1 MNPEAGSAPGQ
12 GRRDRD
18 ETAVILL
25 NMGGPDSL
33 GAVRPFLQNL
43 FSDPEI
49 LPVPGPVRWLLAR
62 WIAARR
68 APRSAANYRVIGGK
82 SPLAEI
88 TRAQAR
94 ALGEALGS
102 GYRVHVAMRYWNPR
116 AQEAARQV
124 RAERAARVVALPLY
138 PQYSRAT
145 TGSSL
150 ADLAAALSAEGV
162 GGLPRIVVP
171 SWHDFGP
178 YADALAEAV
187 KEALEGLAGATVLFS
202 AHGLPVRLIEKG
214 DPYLEQIQGT
224 VAAVM
229 ERLPGVP
236 HRLAFQS
243 RVGPV
248 RWLEPA
254 VGDAL
259 RTLAR
264 EGVRRLV
271 VVSVSFVSD
280 HIETL
285 HEIDVEYAELAR
297 HLGFEAFRRTPSL
310 NTRPAFIH
318 ALAELVRE
326 RTAGE

>member
-1 MNPEAGSAPGQ
+1 MSSAEHPKTGQ
-12 GRRDRD
+12 
-18 ETAVILL
+18 TAVVLL

-33 GAVRPFLQNL
+33 AAVRPFLQNL
-43 FSDPEI
+43 FSDPAI
-49 LPVPGPVRWLLAR
+49 LPAPAPVRWVLAR
-62 WIAARR
+62 WIAAHR

-82 SPLAEI
+82 SPLVEI

-94 ALGEALGS
+94 ALEETLGT
-102 GYRVHVAMRYWNPR
+102 GYQVHVAMRYWNPLAR
-116 AQEAARQV
+116 EAARRV
-124 RAERAARVVALPLY
+124 REERAARLVALPLY

-150 ADLAAALSAEGV
+150 ADLEGALASEGL
-162 GGLPRIVVP
+162 GGLPRTVVR

-187 KEALEGLAGATVLFS
+187 GEALQGLDGATVLFS

-214 DPYLEQIQGT
+214 DPYLDQVQGT

-229 ERLPGVP
+229 KRLPGVP

-243 RVGPV
+243 RAGPV

-254 VGDAL
+254 AADELKAL
-259 RTLAR
+259 AE

-271 VVSVSFVSD
+271 VVPVSFVSD

-297 HLGFEAFRRTPSL
+297 HLGFEGFRRTPSL
-310 NTRPAFIH
+310 NTRPAFIR
-318 ALAELVRE
+318 ALAQLVKGAE
-326 RTAGE
+326 PPA

>member
-1 MNPEAGSAPGQ
+1 MGSSPASERTAPG
-12 GRRDRD
+12 GAV
-18 ETAVILL
+18 TAVMLL

-33 GAVRPFLQNL
+33 AAVRPFLQNL
-43 FSDPEI
+43 FSDPAI
-49 LPVPGPVRWLLAR
+49 LPAPAPLRRLLAR

-94 ALGEALGS
+94 ALEESLGP

-116 AQEAARQV
+116 ARDAALKIREE
-124 RAERAARVVALPLY
+124 RAERVVALPLY

-150 ADLAAALSAEGV
+150 TDLEAALAGEGL
-162 GGLPRIVVP
+162 GGLPRTLVR

-187 KEALEGLAGATVLFS
+187 REGLEGLEGATLLFS

-214 DPYLEQIQGT
+214 DPYLEQVQGT

-243 RVGPV
+243 RTGPV

-254 VGDAL
+254 VADELG
-259 RTLAR
+259 RLAR
-264 EGVRRLV
+264 DGVRRLV
-271 VVSVSFVSD
+271 VVPVSFVSD

-297 HLGFEAFRRTPSL
+297 GLGFEVFRRTPSL
-310 NTRPAFIH
+310 NTRPAFIR
-318 ALAELVRE
+318 ALAGLVMARVDE
-326 RTAGE
+326 P